1 MFLSICKQV
10 ESVTISDDYELMEHK
25 EKDWNASSSVSHTE
39 PVKEVSQS
47 IENFPYREAL
57 STVSS
62 PSHSPNK
69 LVSKRYAPLSHS
81 YIKQKMIILYLFLYL
96 KDKPNS
102 IPLFFL
108 FGDSRLNLLCWS
120 LMSGFAIHLLSIT
133 FWIQSI

>member
-47 IENFPYREAL
+47 MENFPYREAL

-62 PSHSPNK
+62 PSHFPNK
-69 LVSKRYAPLSHS
+69 LVWKRYVPLSHS

-96 KDKPNS
+96 KD
-102 IPLFFL
+102 I
-108 FGDSRLNLLCWS
+108 R
-120 LMSGFAIHLLSIT
+120 
-133 FWIQSI
+133 